1 MLMSG
6 RFSVYVK
13 DKKMLFYLKYRE
25 NAKVVS
31 KYVDTEI
38 SKLQGQAEKRK
49 HIRTMIKVIEDEL
62 KYDC

>member
-38 SKLQGQAEKRK
+38 SKLQGQTEKRK